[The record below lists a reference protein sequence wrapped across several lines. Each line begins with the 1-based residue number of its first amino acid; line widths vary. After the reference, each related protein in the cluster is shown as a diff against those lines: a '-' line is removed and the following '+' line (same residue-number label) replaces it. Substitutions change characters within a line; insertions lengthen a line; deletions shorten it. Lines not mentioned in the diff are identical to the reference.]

1 MRKPRRRSIVQ
12 LTMRD
17 DDLLL
22 QTKNER
28 IFPIARLIA
37 RAFLSLLFRLRVC
50 GEENLPSHK
59 AFVLLPKHQRW
70 EDIPLLGLATPRS
83 LYYVAKQELF
93 VIPFFGWFLSALGG
107 IPLNRSSPMES
118 RQSLRLIQELLRE
131 GEGVVVFPEGTY
143 YRNRMGPGHAGLI
156 RMIMSRSKV
165 PFIPTG
171 VRYEARKRHTE
182 VQIKFGRPI
191 YRDPSVNAD
200 LLIDQIMSEI
210 ARLSGYELGERTTRI
225 K

>member
-1 MRKPRRRSIVQ
+1 M
-12 LTMRD
+12 T
-17 DDLLL
+17 LLI
-22 QTKNER
+22 QAKKGRT
-28 IFPIARLIA
+28 FPIVRLIS

-50 GEENLPSHK
+50 GQENLPSHK

-70 EDIPLLGLATPRS
+70 EDIPLLDLATPRP

-107 IPLNRSSPMES
+107 IPLNRSRPMES
-118 RQSLRLIQELLRE
+118 RQSLRFVQELLGE

-143 YRNRMGPGHAGLI
+143 YRNRMGPGHVGLI

-165 PFIPTG
+165 PLIPTG
-171 VRYEARKRHTE
+171 VRYEARGRHTE

-191 YRDPSVNAD
+191 YRDSLANTD
-200 LLIDQIMSEI
+200 LFVEQIMKEI
-210 ARLSGYELGERTTRI
+210 ARLSGY
-225 K
+225 

>member
-1 MRKPRRRSIVQ
+1 MIP
-12 LTMRD
+12 
-17 DDLLL
+17 LL
-22 QTKNER
+22 QVKKER
-28 IFPIARLIA
+28 IFPIVRLIA
-37 RAFLSLLFRLRVC
+37 KTFLSLLFRLRVC
-50 GEENLPSHK
+50 GQENLPSHK

-107 IPLNRSSPMES
+107 IPLNRSWPMES
-118 RQSLRLIQELLRE
+118 RQSLRFVEKLLGE
-131 GEGVVVFPEGTY
+131 GEGIVIFPEGTY
-143 YRNRMGPGHAGLI
+143 YRNRMGPGYVGLI

-171 VRYEARKRHTE
+171 IRYEVRGCHTE

-191 YRDPSVNAD
+191 YKESPANVE
-200 LLIDQIMSEI
+200 LFVEQIMKEI
-210 ARLSGYELGERTTRI
+210 ARLSGYEQKE
-225 K
+225 KMAKNN